1 MYRPEHMDEGRAA
14 GKPAHPPNGDHMDRR
29 RSSAYAAEAIGTFLL
44 VLFIVLIL
52 AVNAKAGVGA
62 LAAAFAYQAIVIQDG
77 PSVRPVDKI
86 GGP

>member
-1 MYRPEHMDEGRAA
+1 MYRPEDMDEGRAA

-52 AVNAKAGVGA
+52 AVNAKAGGRS
-62 LAAAFAYQAIVIQDG
+62 
-77 PSVRPVDKI
+77 SVRSRPRS
-86 GGP
+86 PTRRS

>member
-29 RSSAYAAEAIGTFLL
+29 RSAAYAADAIGTFLL

-62 LAAAFAYQAIVIQDG
+62 LAYQAIVIQDG
-77 PSVRPVDKI
+77 PSVRSVDKI